1 MADKKTIRLGS
12 GKVYVMEYNAG
23 SGIPENVALETAG
36 NILGA
41 IKNGATLEYTKE
53 TYTAEDDLG
62 TVKKTKI
69 TKENVTL
76 KCGVM
81 TLNGETLAKLV
92 STAKVTKELG
102 KRVTDI
108 GGIQNDDGKVY
119 VVRFVQEDAV
129 DGDLRVTLIG
139 KNDGSLALAFAKDAE
154 TVVDAEF
161 KAEPLLDDTGRLVR
175 IEEEIKGE

>member
-1 MADKKTIRLGS
+1 MADKQTIRLGS
-12 GKVYVMEYNAG
+12 GKVFVVEYDKET
-23 SGIPENVALETAG
+23 GIPEDAALEVAD
-36 NILGA
+36 NNLGA

-69 TKENVTL
+69 TKENVVL

-92 STAKVTKELG
+92 STAKVTKTGG
-102 KRVTDI
+102 KRTTEI
-108 GGIQNDDGKVY
+108 GGVQNDDGKIY
-119 VVRFVQEDAV
+119 VVRFVQEDKA

-139 KNDGSLALAFAKDAE
+139 KNNGSLALAFAKDAE
-154 TVVDAEF
+154 TVIDAEF
-161 KAEPLLDDTGRLVR
+161 IAEPLDDTGRLVR
-175 IEEEIKGE
+175 IDEEV